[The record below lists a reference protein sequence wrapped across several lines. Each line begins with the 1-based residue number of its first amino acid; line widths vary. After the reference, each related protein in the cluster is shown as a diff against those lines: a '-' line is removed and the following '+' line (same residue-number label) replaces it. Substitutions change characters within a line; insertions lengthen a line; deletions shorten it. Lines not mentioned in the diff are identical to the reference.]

1 MSPPIVHSFHDA
13 TATVEGRKI
22 VALPAGRNTDTS
34 YQLALPLQLR
44 PEDATEPR
52 VAFEVSLALQDTQ
65 EKLCLPKSITNKA
78 ISRSKS
84 YINYNIFY
92 ITFLNFSWIIP
103 QYFSFIE
110 NL

>member
-52 VAFEVSLALQDTQ
+52 VAF
-65 EKLCLPKSITNKA
+65 
-78 ISRSKS
+78 
-84 YINYNIFY
+84 
-92 ITFLNFSWIIP
+92 
-103 QYFSFIE
+103 
-110 NL
+110 